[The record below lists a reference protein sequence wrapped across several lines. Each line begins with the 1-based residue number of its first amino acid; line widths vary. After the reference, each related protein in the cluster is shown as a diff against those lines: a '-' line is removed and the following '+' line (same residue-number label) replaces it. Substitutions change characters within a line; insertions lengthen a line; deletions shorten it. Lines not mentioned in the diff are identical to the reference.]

1 MAGATQPPHAPELL
15 NAVFIVWLADRIT
28 QEADSNTNLRLQW
41 LCRGRNYPLQSNTL
55 VATAAAVGFLNE
67 SRLPHF
73 KAMAYDGA
81 ACIVLL
87 GVLHGESHLNKENSK

>member
-1 MAGATQPPHAPELL
+1 VARRA
-15 NAVFIVWLADRIT
+15 
-28 QEADSNTNLRLQW
+28 
-41 LCRGRNYPLQSNTL
+41 RNYPLQSNTL
-55 VATAAAVGFLNE
+55 IATAAAVGFLNE

-87 GVLHGESHLNKENSK
+87 GVLHGESHLDKENPK